1 MSMGARR
8 AKGTIMFKNDTF
20 SRIGSYHQISA
31 SVYNLILGA
40 VLLWGFALNW
50 WMVATIPT
58 ETIKAINPL
67 VFIIGYFASAIVGCI
82 IIFSSKNPII
92 SFFGYNM
99 IVVPIG
105 LVLVMFIPGHSQ
117 ENIIAA
123 VRVTTLLTVSM
134 MVLGTLFP
142 AFFKRIEAALFWAL
156 CITIV
161 VELLQIFVFDVK
173 LGVMDWIVAAIFCG
187 YVGVDWGRANQ
198 IERTVDNAVD
208 SAASLYLDII
218 NLFVRVLEIISK
230 K

>member
-1 MSMGARR
+1 
-8 AKGTIMFKNDTF
+8 MFKNDTF
-20 SRIGSYHQISA
+20 TRTGSYHQISA

-123 VRVTTLLTVSM
+123 ARVTTLLTVTM

-161 VELLQIFVFDVK
+161 VELLQIFVFDLK

-187 YVGVDWGRANQ
+187 FIGLDWGRANQ

>member
-1 MSMGARR
+1 
-8 AKGTIMFKNDTF
+8 
-20 SRIGSYHQISA
+20 
-31 SVYNLILGA
+31 
-40 VLLWGFALNW
+40 
-50 WMVATIPT
+50 
-58 ETIKAINPL
+58 
-67 VFIIGYFASAIVGCI
+67 
-82 IIFSSKNPII
+82 
-92 SFFGYNM
+92 M

>member
-1 MSMGARR
+1 
-8 AKGTIMFKNDTF
+8 MFKNDTF
-20 SRIGSYHQISA
+20 TRTGSYHQISA

-105 LVLVMFIPGHSQ
+105 LVLVMFIPGHSSHPH
-117 ENIIAA
+117 
-123 VRVTTLLTVSM
+123 VRCGLHGCQS
-134 MVLGTLFP
+134 
-142 AFFKRIEAALFWAL
+142 AKR
-156 CITIV
+156 
-161 VELLQIFVFDVK
+161 
-173 LGVMDWIVAAIFCG
+173 
-187 YVGVDWGRANQ
+187 RRP
-198 IERTVDNAVD
+198 RTVG
-208 SAASLYLDII
+208 SLKLS
-218 NLFVRVLEIISK
+218 RH
-230 K
+230 

>member
-1 MSMGARR
+1 
-8 AKGTIMFKNDTF
+8 MFKNDTF

-82 IIFSSKNPII
+82 FIFSSKNPII